1 MPKRESGPKH
11 ATNQKL
17 SREGAEPSAAGSAA
31 TLTLGTLTDIVV
43 VIVLLMPS
51 ASADASKAAGAHT
64 RVSDGGVPAALT
76 QGR

>member
-1 MPKRESGPKH
+1 MPKSERSQKCGI
-11 ATNQKL
+11 NQKL

-51 ASADASKAAGAHT
+51 ASADASKAA
-64 RVSDGGVPAALT
+64 AL
-76 QGR
+76 QSYDIVERWRL